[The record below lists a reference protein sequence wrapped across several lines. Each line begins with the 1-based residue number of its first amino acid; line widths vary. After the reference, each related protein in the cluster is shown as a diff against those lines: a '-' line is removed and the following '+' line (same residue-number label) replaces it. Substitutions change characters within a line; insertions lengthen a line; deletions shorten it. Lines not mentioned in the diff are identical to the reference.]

1 MKLLKTPINIRER
14 PPAELLRPRC
24 VRTNRSELCSYSRRR
39 AGRLD
44 PGASTARHRFARR
57 RTRRESTWGAGL
69 HTLTRTAWVQLAEGA
84 PRLRGRRCSEELARW
99 FNTGACSAATPIHLT
114 KPARTNRT
122 QEQGT
127 EKRADTKSN
136 KNRPK
141 TKGFAPKLSTG
152 EIRPRTN
159 IFPKNHRMGLTQTPR
174 KSDCRKNEK

>member
-127 EKRADTKSN
+127 EKRADTKITRSPSQH
-136 KNRPK
+136 KDSLPK
-141 TKGFAPKLSTG
+141 IS
-152 EIRPRTN
+152 
-159 IFPKNHRMGLTQTPR
+159 
-174 KSDCRKNEK
+174 